1 MAKAGGKKKAANG
14 YKLADVIPA
23 GEILEDVRKK
33 KWRLGDTVGQGGF
46 GRIYSA
52 QDASSSGSS
61 YPYVIKI
68 VIRKLVK
75 YFQEII
81 PFY

>member
-14 YKLADVIPA
+14 YKLAEVLPA
-23 GEILEDVRKK
+23 GEILVDLRKK
-33 KWRLGDTVGQGGF
+33 SWRLGVAVGQGGF

-52 QDASSSGSS
+52 QDAKSSGSS

-68 VIRKLVK
+68 VTKC
-75 YFQEII
+75 
-81 PFY
+81 